1 MDMNKIMAGLEA
13 ILFAM
18 GDSVEISVLAE
29 ALGVSEEDVIEA
41 AGRLQKRYEEQESG
55 LCLQRFEESY
65 QLSSSP
71 DLYPYIVRAVGRP
84 KKLSLSQAVL
94 ETLSIIAYRQ
104 PVSRV
109 EIEAIRGVNSDYAVN
124 RLLSYDLIC
133 EVGRKEAPG
142 RPLLFGT
149 TEQFLRMFG
158 LSSLDEL
165 PVLDAETEE
174 EFQKESEEEVDAR
187 LGSLQGTD

>member
-1 MDMNKIMAGLEA
+1 MDQNKIMAGVEA
-13 ILFAM
+13 VLFAM
-18 GDSVEISVLAE
+18 GDSVDISVLAE
-29 ALGVSEEDVIEA
+29 ALGVSKEEIIHA
-41 AGRLQKRYEEQESG
+41 ADRLGKRYEELESG
-55 LCLQRFEESY
+55 IRLQRYEDAY
-65 QLSSSP
+65 QLSSSSEQ
-71 DLYPYIVRAVGRP
+71 YPYIVRAVGRP

-109 EIEAIRGVNSDYAVN
+109 EIEDVRGVNSDYAVN
-124 RLLSYDLIC
+124 KLLSYDLIR

-158 LSSLDEL
+158 LQSLEDL
-165 PVLDAETEE
+165 PGLDTETEE
-174 EFQKESEEEVDAR
+174 ELQKESEEEVDAR
-187 LGSLQGTD
+187 LEGLN

>member
-1 MDMNKIMAGLEA
+1 MDMNKIMAAIEA
-13 ILFAM
+13 VLFSM

-29 ALGVSEEDVIEA
+29 ALGVSEKEIIEA
-41 AGRLQKRYEEQESG
+41 GGRLQRRYEEQESG
-55 LCLQRFEESY
+55 IRLQRYEDSY
-65 QLSSSP
+65 QLSSAP
-71 DLYPYIVRAVGRP
+71 EQYPYIIRAVGRP

-124 RLLSYDLIC
+124 RLLSYELIC

-158 LSSLDEL
+158 LQSLEDL

-187 LGSLQGTD
+187 LEGLQGTE